1 MCLHSYLLLAF
12 FRIFERRCVMKP
24 FQMVDSVKN
33 SHEIAPCPL
42 QNKNMF
48 QFNDQLRRLP
58 CEICSKLEGTSKTT
72 VMM

>member
-1 MCLHSYLLLAF
+1 
-12 FRIFERRCVMKP
+12 
-24 FQMVDSVKN
+24 MVDSVKN

-48 QFNDQLRRLP
+48 QFYDQLRRLL